1 VWGDDTWTRTTL
13 LVAYFVLAALA
24 AIIIG
29 IGFALWHYL

>member
-1 VWGDDTWTRTTL
+1 MDPNYAS
-13 LVAYFVLAALA
+13 VAYFVLAALA